1 MIFYNKKVYKPF
13 VFVRKL
19 GSIKTE
25 LVKTTHAEM
34 VLFCAFMRISS
45 VATSIYTYTFLNMEI
60 ANVTF
65 SIADMVDKGIHLG
78 HPRSQWNPKMAPYIY
93 TNRNDV
99 CIINLYRT
107 IKQLRLLSEKL
118 TLYSSQDKTF
128 LFVGTKRQAS
138 EILETFVTGDVRE
151 TPSRSTNDLS
161 PEKEI
166 GLRQLQREG
175 VQPSQLFYVNQRWLG
190 GMLTNWQTIKKS
202 LQTLEKLEIQ
212 ESQDAFL
219 KLPKKESTL
228 LKKRR
233 ERLQKYL
240 GGLKGM
246 KNLPDVVIILGQKEE
261 MNAVLECQKLG
272 ITTVSILDTD
282 CDPTLTDLFVVANDD
297 SKKSLDF
304 LCRIFLQSISLGRKK
319 Q

>member
-1 MIFYNKKVYKPF
+1 
-13 VFVRKL
+13 
-19 GSIKTE
+19 
-25 LVKTTHAEM
+25 
-34 VLFCAFMRISS
+34 
-45 VATSIYTYTFLNMEI
+45 MEI

-65 SIADMVDKGIHLG
+65 SVADMVNRGIHLG

-107 IKQLRLLSEKL
+107 IKQLSLLSEKL
-118 TLYSSQDKTF
+118 SLYSSQDKTF

-138 EILETFVTGDVRE
+138 EILDKFATTERE
-151 TPSRSTNDLS
+151 SLNSEQCS
-161 PEKEI
+161 
-166 GLRQLQREG
+166 GLNQ
-175 VQPSQLFYVNQRWLG
+175 SKASASLFYVNQRWLG

-202 LQTLEKLEIQ
+202 LQTLERLEAQ
-212 ESQDAFL
+212 ESQEAFL
-219 KLPKKESTL
+219 KLPKKEATL
-228 LKKRR
+228 LKKRK

-240 GGLKGM
+240 GGIKGM
-246 KNLPDVVIILGQKEE
+246 TNLPDVVIILGQKEE

-272 ITTVSILDTD
+272 ITTISVLDTD

-304 LCRIFLQSISLGRKK
+304 LCTVFLKSISLGRKK
-319 Q
+319 ASKGVALSTPN